1 MVHAARLGLKWGT
14 WLDLTGEDGICSDRT
29 SEGIRLAVVIVHLK
43 GHLLANFKILLR

>member
-1 MVHAARLGLKWGT
+1 MGT
-14 WLDLTGEDGICSDRT
+14 WLDPTGEDGICSHWT